1 MSGVIPTG
9 CLTFQ
14 SVKLSNNAHL
24 HSAAL
29 EVKISHFPFSLTMTF
44 TFFLW
49 GENKN
54 QD

>member
-14 SVKLSNNAHL
+14 SVTLSNNAHL

-29 EVKISHFPFSLTMTF
+29 EVKISHFTFSLAMTF
-44 TFFLW
+44 TFLV
-49 GENKN
+49 GRK
-54 QD
+54 